1 MLGGDGAAD
10 DIALIKSLVDEGKLG
25 KKSGQGFYLWEKGR
39 PVKNKGAIA
48 GINLKSLAD
57 ELMQPYFD
65 ECRACLADGIVADRD
80 IVDAGMVFGTGF
92 APFRGGPLYYL
103 DHLAQTTPGFVH
115 GSTDEEQYHVN

>member
-1 MLGGDGAAD
+1 MRQRKDR
-10 DIALIKSLVDEGKLG
+10 
-25 KKSGQGFYLWEKGR
+25 Q
-39 PVKNKGAIA
+39 VKNKNAIA

-57 ELMQPYFD
+57 ELMRPYFD

-103 DHLAQTTPGFVH
+103 DHLAQTASGLDH
-115 GSTDEEQYHVN
+115 GNADEEQNHVN